1 MLALTQNGPFHIE
14 RSKCSWCSV
23 CTAHYVGFL
32 QIQHTTVLEMIL
44 YFPFYNHPLFSSST
58 TTYRFVS
65 FTLGTCVFWVV
76 RLLLRAVLMLIPHI
90 KYYANSVAPL
100 PILYVFKSRSEL
112 IFPGI
117 L

>member
-1 MLALTQNGPFHIE
+1 MDPFTLTVASAPGAQCARLTMLA
-14 RSKCSWCSV
+14 
-23 CTAHYVGFL
+23 FL

-44 YFPFYNHPLFSSST
+44 YFLFYNHPLFSSPT

-100 PILYVFKSRSEL
+100 PVLYVFKSRSEL